1 MPLTE
6 GAGMERPIRV
16 LTANRPTFM
25 RELTIEKFADHPGG
39 CGVMK
44 ASGKAIL
51 GVIRRTVTRTR
62 KVS

>member
-1 MPLTE
+1 
-6 GAGMERPIRV
+6 MERPIRV

-39 CGVMK
+39 CSVMK